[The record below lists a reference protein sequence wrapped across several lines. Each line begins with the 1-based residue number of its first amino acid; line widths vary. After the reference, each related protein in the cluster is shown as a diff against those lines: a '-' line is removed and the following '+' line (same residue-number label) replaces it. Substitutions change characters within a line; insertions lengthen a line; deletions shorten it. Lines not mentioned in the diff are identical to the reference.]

1 MEKKE
6 KKNAMVDYG
15 KKRKKKSRYS
25 SPDSRFED
33 KPRSVGAVTIVRGL
47 ATCLPLVLGSSS
59 PPSRKHRRQE
69 AQAITEPN
77 AVLPITLLLV
87 CLKTAAEAP
96 SSGQSLHIRE
106 RDKTNLQRKKN
117 IYIEL
122 FRQRLWGW
130 GGGECSFLVLV
141 LFNVFFYFLS
151 SVLIKPVEKYLSFF
165 FFLRQIYLAECRFGI
180 SDTRLFSA
188 GLSPTFAEGLRRGFR
203 FLFD

>member
-1 MEKKE
+1 
-6 KKNAMVDYG
+6 MVDYG
-15 KKRKKKSRYS
+15 EKKKEKKKSRYS

-106 RDKTNLQRKKN
+106 RDKTNLQRKK

-122 FRQRLWGW
+122 FRQRLWGL
-130 GGGECSFLVLV
+130 GGGSVPFLVLV
-141 LFNVFFYFLS
+141 LFNVFF
-151 SVLIKPVEKYLSFF
+151 I
-165 FFLRQIYLAECRFGI
+165 
-180 SDTRLFSA
+180 FS
-188 GLSPTFAEGLRRGFR
+188 LPC
-203 FLFD
+203 